1 LNAKFP
7 RRLSAQEIAP
17 ERRAGASQAAVVSSS
32 QVTARIVVV
41 SPDPAFTQPLVAGP
55 LAEVATIEVHR
66 TLDAL
71 GAGEP
76 PAMCVVHAGGALAR
90 SPGELGSR
98 LPDAPVIAVLPGA
111 DLATAVEVMQSSDR
125 IAGVMTADP
134 PDLRQL
140 AALATRIVRDDV
152 LGLEPVL
159 APGTEVHARTVADH
173 TDKSR
178 CLSEVAEFAERRGVP
193 RTRCVSIEQCV
204 DEMVMNALYDAP
216 VDGRGQP
223 LFAGIPTRARIALR
237 TEHSA
242 LVRYACDGQQLA
254 ISVRDAFGRLDR
266 PTVLRHLHK
275 CLHAGQP
282 IDRKV
287 GGAGLGLYLMVNAA
301 SAVAFHV
308 VPGVA
313 TEVLCVFDVE
323 APRLRLA
330 QLGFVAQRDA
340 RGQPATGRA
349 RRLPAGPRRRARL
362 LALAGVAGA
371 AALGIAAWSLGPG
384 RGDAPAPAATLE
396 LDSQPAGATAAVDGK
411 AIGLTPLTLTTL
423 APGASVSIVFQRTGY
438 RAATAHVQ
446 VPAAG
451 QRTRVVQ
458 PLEIADGF
466 VRVRFVSRPPGAE
479 IRRTGQPAA
488 IDRTYTPAELL
499 VEADQVQRFTL
510 VMPGHMPFVI
520 PPFTPGRGADVLE
533 KSGDLVAGATL
544 HITATLDG
552 KVTIAGA
559 PHCAELALPA
569 DCTLAPGSYDLTYLG
584 SDHAAFTRRVE
595 MGDQAATEKLE
606 IGIVEA
612 APGKQLGP
620 SGAHRLVLE
629 AGTHAVMVSD
639 QAGVHRAIVQVQPGA
654 TVIAP

>member
-1 LNAKFP
+1 M
-7 RRLSAQEIAP
+7 
-17 ERRAGASQAAVVSSS
+17 
-32 QVTARIVVV
+32 TARIVVV
-41 SPDPAFTQPLVAGP
+41 SPDPAFTQPLVTGP
-55 LAEVATIEVHR
+55 LAEIAAIEVHR
-66 TLDAL
+66 TLEAL
-71 GAGEP
+71 AAGAP
-76 PAMCVVHAGGALAR
+76 PALCMIHAGGALAR
-90 SPGELGSR
+90 SLGELGPR

-125 IAGVMTADP
+125 VAGVMTADP

-152 LGLEPVL
+152 LGLEPGL
-159 APGTEVHARTVADH
+159 APGTEIHTRTIADH
-173 TDKSR
+173 ADKSR
-178 CLSEVAEFAERRGVP
+178 CLSEIAEFAERCGIP
-193 RTRCVSIEQCV
+193 RTRRVSIEQCI

-216 VDGRGQP
+216 VDARGRP
-223 LFAGIPTRARIALR
+223 LFAGIPTRTRITQR

-242 LVRYACDGQQLA
+242 VVRYACDGQQLA

-282 IDRKV
+282 IDRKI

-313 TEVLCVFDVE
+313 TEVLCAFEVE

-340 RGQPATGRA
+340 RGQPVTGGA
-349 RRLPAGPRRRARL
+349 RRLPAGPRWRRARVL
-362 LALAGVAGA
+362 SLAGAAIA
-371 AALGIAAWSLGPG
+371 AALGIAAWSLAPG
-384 RGDAPAPAATLE
+384 QGAPAATLE
-396 LDSQPAGATAAVDGK
+396 LDSQPPGATATVDGK
-411 AIGLTPLTLTTL
+411 VMGPTPLTLTSL

-438 RAATAHVQ
+438 RPVTARIQ

-451 QRTRVVQ
+451 QRTHLVQ
-458 PLEIADGF
+458 PLEIADDF

-479 IRRTGQPAA
+479 VRRTGQPAA

-510 VMPGHMPFVI
+510 VMPGHVPFVI
-520 PPFTPGRGADVLE
+520 PPFTPGRGARLVE

-544 HITATLDG
+544 HIAATLDG

-569 DCTLAPGSYDLTYLG
+569 DCTLAPGSYELAYQG
-584 SDHAAFTRRVE
+584 PDHALFTRRIT

-612 APGKQLGP
+612 APGKQLAP
-620 SGAHRLVLE
+620 SGARHLVLE

-639 QAGVHRAIVQVQPGA
+639 PAGSAHRAIVQVQPGA

>member
-1 LNAKFP
+1 M
-7 RRLSAQEIAP
+7 
-17 ERRAGASQAAVVSSS
+17 
-32 QVTARIVVV
+32 TARIVVV

-55 LAEVATIEVHR
+55 LAQIAAIEVHR

-71 GAGEP
+71 DLGVP
-76 PAMCVVHAGGALAR
+76 PAMCVIHAGPAR
-90 SPGELGSR
+90 SPGELGPR

-125 IAGVMTADP
+125 VAGVMTADP

-140 AALATRIVRDDV
+140 AALATRIVADDV

-159 APGTEVHARTVADH
+159 APGTEIHARQVADH
-173 TDKSR
+173 PDKSL
-178 CLSEVAEFAERRGVP
+178 CLSEIAEFAERRGVP
-193 RTRCVSIEQCV
+193 RARRVSIEQCV

-216 VDGRGQP
+216 VDARGQP
-223 LFAGIPTRARIALR
+223 LFAGIPTRTRIALR

-266 PTVLRHLHK
+266 SIVLRHLLK

-282 IDRKV
+282 IDRKI

-313 TEVLCVFDVE
+313 TEVLCVFEVE

-340 RGQPATGRA
+340 RGQPATPGA
-349 RRLPAGPRRRARL
+349 RRLPARPRRRAQL
-362 LALAGVAGA
+362 LALAGVAVTVV
-371 AALGIAAWSLGPG
+371 LGIAAWSLGPG
-384 RGDAPAPAATLE
+384 HREPPSATLE
-396 LDSQPAGATAAVDGK
+396 LDSQPPGATATVDGK
-411 AIGLTPLTLTTL
+411 PVGLTPLTLSL
-423 APGASVSIVFQRTGY
+423 APEARVSIVFQRTGY

-458 PLEIADGF
+458 PLEVADGF
-466 VRVRFVSRPPGAE
+466 VRVRFASRPAGAE
-479 IRRTGQPAA
+479 LRRTGQPAA

-510 VMPGHMPFVI
+510 VMPGHVPFEI
-520 PPFTPGRGADVLE
+520 PAFTPGRGVQVLE

-559 PHCAELALPA
+559 PHCTELALPA
-569 DCTLAPGSYDLTYLG
+569 DCTLAPGSYELAYQG
-584 SDHAAFTRRVE
+584 PDHAGFTRRIT

-606 IGIVEA
+606 LGIVEA
-612 APGKQLGP
+612 PPGKQLGP

-629 AGTHAVMVSD
+629 AGTHAVTVSD
-639 QAGVHRAIVQVQPGA
+639 PAGTHRATVQVQPGA

>member
-1 LNAKFP
+1 M
-7 RRLSAQEIAP
+7 
-17 ERRAGASQAAVVSSS
+17 
-32 QVTARIVVV
+32 TARIVVV
-41 SPDPAFTQPLVAGP
+41 SPDPAFTQPLVTGP
-55 LAEVATIEVHR
+55 LAAVAAIEVHR

-71 GAGEP
+71 DLGEP
-76 PAMCVVHAGGALAR
+76 PAMCVIHAGGALAR
-90 SPGELGSR
+90 SPGGLGSR

-111 DLATAVEVMQSSDR
+111 DLATAIEVMQSADR
-125 IAGVMTADP
+125 VAGVMTADP

-140 AALATRIVRDDV
+140 AVLATRIVSDDV
-152 LGLEPVL
+152 LGGLEPVL
-159 APGTEVHARTVADH
+159 APGTEVHARLVADH
-173 TDKSR
+173 PDKSR
-178 CLSEVAEFAERRGVP
+178 CLSEIAEFAERCGIP
-193 RTRCVSIEQCV
+193 RARRVSIEQCV

-216 VDGRGQP
+216 VDARGRP
-223 LFAGIPTRARIALR
+223 LFAGIPTRTRIALR

-340 RGQPATGRA
+340 RGQPATGGA
-349 RRLPAGPRRRARL
+349 RRLPAGSRWRRVRV
-362 LALAGVAGA
+362 LALAGAAVA

-384 RGDAPAPAATLE
+384 QRDAPVATLE
-396 LDSQPAGATAAVDGK
+396 LDSQPPGATAVVDGK
-411 AIGLTPLTLTTL
+411 AMGPTPLTLTTL
-423 APGASVSIVFQRTGY
+423 APGASVAIAFQRTGY
-438 RAATAHVQ
+438 RPATAHVQ

-451 QRTRVVQ
+451 QRTRLVQ
-458 PLEIADGF
+458 PLEVADDF

-488 IDRTYTPAELL
+488 IDRSYTPAELL

-510 VMPGHMPFVI
+510 VMPGHVPLVI
-520 PPFTPGRGADVLE
+520 PPFTPGRGTQVLE

-544 HITATLDG
+544 HIAATLDG

-569 DCTLAPGSYDLTYLG
+569 DCTLAPGSYELTYLG
-584 SDHAAFTRRVE
+584 PDHAVFTRHVT

-606 IGIVEA
+606 IGVVEA

-620 SGAHRLVLE
+620 SGAHRIVLE

-639 QAGVHRAIVQVQPGA
+639 PAGAHRAIVQVQPGA